1 MLLFLFISKRI
12 GCPFNAGQAPRS
24 LPTMGFEMHA
34 LKFIRSSLMQI
45 DLLATT
51 KRGVALKDVID
62 HFCGMQRGRA
72 EPLLL
77 PVGARYS
84 R

>member
-1 MLLFLFISKRI
+1 MDIFARHRPLSVIDKSCDRYLDETQIIEML
-12 GCPFNAGQAPRS
+12 
-24 LPTMGFEMHA
+24 A

-45 DLLATT
+45 DLLATV
-51 KRGVALKDVID
+51 KRGVALKHVID

-72 EPLLL
+72 EPLLP
-77 PVGARYS
+77 PVGARYN